1 MTIGPVVSKA
11 DIDVLIPVYNAASTL
26 ELALASIT
34 AQTFRDIRIVIV
46 DDGSEDDSPKILSA
60 WAARDQRI
68 EIVRRPNGGI
78 VAALNTGLEQC
89 SATYLARFDADDIAF
104 PNRLEWQRNYLKAN
118 RACVGVG
125 CAVQHIDEHGARIHG
140 LPQPGA
146 PGKGDP
152 EWAPAREPYIVHPFL
167 MARREAVIAVGGYRF
182 VPNSEDSDLFW
193 RLAEVG
199 SLHNPEEVLGQ
210 YRIHQHSLS
219 SASVVNGR
227 VMAVGSQLGALS
239 AHRRRTGQPDLRFQM
254 QANAELRSAGT
265 LEMMCAS
272 AEGQL
277 QPQEAQRFRLA
288 VAMKLL
294 ELAAYRPFSIDHGDC
309 AFIRRAL
316 DHAHLFSP
324 ENRNEMR
331 WYVTE
336 TAKRL
341 LQKGELSNAL
351 ALTPPSF
358 YARTAAKAL
367 AGLLASKPKASNA
380 SFASPMN

>member
-1 MTIGPVVSKA
+1 MSKA

-26 ELALASIT
+26 EVALASIT
-34 AQTFRDIRIVIV
+34 AQTCRGIRIIIV
-46 DDGSEDDSPKILSA
+46 DDGSKDETPKLLSA

-68 EIVRRPNGGI
+68 EIVHRPNGGI
-78 VAALNTGLEQC
+78 VAALNTGLQHC

-104 PNRLEWQRNYLKAN
+104 PNRLERQRNYLEAN
-118 RACVGVG
+118 PACVGVG
-125 CAVQHIDEHGARIHG
+125 CAIQHIDENGARIHG

-146 PGKGDP
+146 PGKGNP

-167 MARREAVIAVGGYRF
+167 MARREAVVAVGGYRY

-199 SLHNPEEVLGQ
+199 SLHNPEDVLGQ
-210 YRIHQHSLS
+210 YRIHQRSLS

-227 VMAVGSQLGALS
+227 IMAVGSQLGALS
-239 AHRRRTGQPDLRFQM
+239 AHRRRTGQPDMRFEFR
-254 QANAELRSAGT
+254 AYAELRSAGT
-265 LEMMCAS
+265 LEMMCAH
-272 AEGQL
+272 AERGL
-277 QPQEAQRFRLA
+277 LPQEAPRFRLA

-309 AFIRRAL
+309 AFIRRSL
-316 DHAHLFSP
+316 VHAHLFP
-324 ENRNEMR
+324 TENRNEMR
-331 WYVTE
+331 WYITE

-341 LQKGELSNAL
+341 LQKKELTNAL

-358 YARTAAKAL
+358 YAHTAAKAIV
-367 AGLLASKPKASNA
+367 GLLASRPNASNA
-380 SFASPMN
+380 SFSSPMN

>member
-1 MTIGPVVSKA
+1 MELRPSMSKP

-26 ELALASIT
+26 DVALASIA
-34 AQTFRDIRIVIV
+34 AQTYRDIRILVV
-46 DDGSEDDSPKILSA
+46 DDGSEDDSPKLLSA
-60 WAARDQRI
+60 WAARDRRI

-78 VAALNTGLEQC
+78 VAALNTGLEHC

-104 PNRLEWQRNYLKAN
+104 PNRLEWQHDFLEAN
-118 RACVGVG
+118 PACVGVG
-125 CAVQHIDEHGARIHG
+125 CAIQHIDEDGARLYG

-152 EWAPAREPYIVHPFL
+152 DWAPAREPYIVHPFL
-167 MARREAVIAVGGYRF
+167 MARREAVVAVGGYRY

-193 RLAEVG
+193 RLTEVG
-199 SLHNPEEVLGQ
+199 NLHNPEEVLGQ
-210 YRIHQHSLS
+210 YRIHQRSLS

-227 VMAVGSQLGALS
+227 IMAVGSQLGALS
-239 AHRRRTGQPDLRFQM
+239 AHRRRTGQPDIRFEF
-254 QANAELRSAGT
+254 QAYAELRRAET
-265 LEMMCAS
+265 LGLMCAY
-272 AEGQL
+272 AQTQL
-277 QPQEAQRFRLA
+277 SPQEVPRFQLA

-294 ELAAYRPFSIDHGDC
+294 ELAAYRPFSIDHSDC
-309 AFIRRAL
+309 AFIRRSLA
-316 DHAHLFSP
+316 HAHLFSG

-331 WYVTE
+331 WYITE

-341 LQKGELSNAL
+341 LQKKELTNAL

-367 AGLLASKPKASNA
+367 VGLLASKPKASNA
-380 SFASPMN
+380 SFSSPMN